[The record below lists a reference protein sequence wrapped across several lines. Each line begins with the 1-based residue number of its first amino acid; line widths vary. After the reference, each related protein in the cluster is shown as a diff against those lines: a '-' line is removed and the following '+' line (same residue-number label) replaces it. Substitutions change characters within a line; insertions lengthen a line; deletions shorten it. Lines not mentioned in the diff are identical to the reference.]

1 MANRKN
7 EILIAA
13 AGLLVGYLI
22 TAVSPLRFTV
32 RGYPGAEERQNAAVT
47 QARVDS
53 LESVIH
59 LWGIYSENLKRVL
72 KGEKTISLDSLEKRG
87 NEYISGKSPA
97 ELMARDSILKATVA
111 DEDKFELRDR
121 RQRELPIEGE
131 HFIRPLKGSVS
142 RGYESVLH
150 PAVDITAPA
159 GDLVKSVLD
168 GTVIYTGWSDESGYT
183 IVIQHHN
190 DIISLYAHNQKL
202 LKKKGDRVKAGSA
215 IALVGNMGALTT
227 DDHLRFELWYKGES
241 VDPQKYI
248 KF

>member
-1 MANRKN
+1 MANRKTV
-7 EILIAA
+7 ISIAA
-13 AGLLVGYLI
+13 AALVAGYCI
-22 TAVSPLRFTV
+22 TAFTPLRFTV
-32 RGYPGAEERQNAAVT
+32 RDYPGAEERQEAAGI

-59 LWGIYSENLKRVL
+59 LWSIYAESLQKVL
-72 KGEKTISLDSLEKRG
+72 KGEKTISLDSLEKKG
-87 NEYISGKSPA
+87 NSYISGKSPA
-97 ELMARDSILKATVA
+97 ELMARDSALRAAVA
-111 DEDKFELRDR
+111 DEDKFELKDR
-121 RQRELPIEGE
+121 QQRELPIEGE
-131 HFIRPLKGSVS
+131 HFIRPLNGSVS
-142 RGYESVLH
+142 RGYESALH

-190 DIISLYAHNQKL
+190 DIISLYTHNQKL

-227 DDHLRFELWYKGES
+227 DVHLRFELWYKGGS